1 MTMESSARSHD
12 TKAMTSVSVSAALQ
26 SNPICSISASWKEIK
41 CKSWGRVE
49 EGGGGAQE
57 VKTKDPLFQR
67 RFISLPSGPS
77 VFKEGVKGASAP
89 LLALVLWPRPTCSQ
103 SLPTQQRCLVRN
115 IQTELNSRKSMRV
128 PVKGINSPAMD
139 LLTSGHHNSQHRL
152 RVYRRKIHSHN
163 WKCLKLMQAF
173 VQFRQKIQHMIYPPH
188 LGTLGVKRF
197 NFHIC
202 FNSSIISHLALLR
215 VLSLISVFMPFPST
229 RTATQ
234 RDLLSSHLSNIL
246 TINPSFINQRGHV
259 RWPILLAANLTNL
272 RYIVIGI
279 CVAKY
284 ENFSLFFLNGEIM
297 MHNRVY
303 SEVYCQ
309 TQISCLPYIS
319 LSQLYDSVVWR
330 IIAKQVWSSADMSIW
345 GF

>member
-77 VFKEGVKGASAP
+77 VFKEGVKGVSAP

-115 IQTELNSRKSMRV
+115 IQAELNSRKSMRV

-139 LLTSGHHNSQHRL
+139 LLTSGHHNSKHRL
-152 RVYRRKIHSHN
+152 RVYRGSEKNTFSWMKMSETYASICSA
-163 WKCLKLMQAF
+163 L
-173 VQFRQKIQHMIYPPH
+173 QKTQHMICPPH
-188 LGTLGVKRF
+188 QGTLEVK
-197 NFHIC
+197 NVKFHIY
-202 FNSSIISHLALLR
+202 FNSSIITRLAFRACTLPDFC
-215 VLSLISVFMPFPST
+215 VHAISF
-229 RTATQ
+229 
-234 RDLLSSHLSNIL
+234 N
-246 TINPSFINQRGHV
+246 
-259 RWPILLAANLTNL
+259 
-272 RYIVIGI
+272 
-279 CVAKY
+279 
-284 ENFSLFFLNGEIM
+284 
-297 MHNRVY
+297 
-303 SEVYCQ
+303 
-309 TQISCLPYIS
+309 
-319 LSQLYDSVVWR
+319 
-330 IIAKQVWSSADMSIW
+330 
-345 GF
+345 